1 MFAQLRKILDMN
13 LWVPLMFN
21 AQEKIYWDFM
31 IKIFWQRVCWH
42 LCPDFTQFAISC
54 FSTFFIWCKC
64 VWIFRKVDWPLFRC
78 FQSHHTNS
86 SHFLEISVANGNL
99 IHCNVKIPLVGSLA
113 KRKQQSAI
121 GIWKIICAD
130 WSQKKWQKCTS
141 KSFRLN
147 HGLSNWV

>member
-1 MFAQLRKILDMN
+1 
-13 LWVPLMFN
+13 MFN
-21 AQEKIYWDFM
+21 SQEKIYWDFM

-42 LCPDFTQFAISC
+42 LCPVFTHFAISC

-78 FQSHHTNS
+78 FQLHHTNS

-99 IHCNVKIPLVGSLA
+99 IHCNVKIPLVVALQKENNNLQLA
-113 KRKQQSAI
+113 FDKLFVLTEAR
-121 GIWKIICAD
+121 
-130 WSQKKWQKCTS
+130 KKWQKCTG

-147 HGLSNWV
+147 RGLSTWV